1 MGRNTGVAP
10 TPGPQPAY
18 KRAIKLKYTTPDGAH
33 YKRCHVKI
41 LHGRWRRNKSTTM
54 PLCKTHCLLCGPW
67 QRITRRWHPRR
78 LSCALTSL
86 PAPKN
91 TIPLYLFYTLVKLRK
106 AEHKTWYKRK
116 HKWKLLNISLHLS
129 CISLHGPHK
138 QIYFKPPSRLS
149 SKFNSKPVHKS
160 SVTQSPKRLHNPD
173 QSCTLSKTF
182 LRYQA
187 IKKYFLHWCF
197 GMSYPTFTSSGDFLN
212 PPNGLNV
219 EICACCKLRTNSDTT
234 SVGRG
239 RAGAHV
245 DSTTQ

>member
-1 MGRNTGVAP
+1 MWP
-10 TPGPQPAY
+10 
-18 KRAIKLKYTTPDGAH
+18 LTTHHATMTYIQGA
-33 YKRCHVKI
+33 
-41 LHGRWRRNKSTTM
+41 
-54 PLCKTHCLLCGPW
+54 
-67 QRITRRWHPRR
+67 
-78 LSCALTSL
+78 SCALTSL

-91 TIPLYLFYTLVKLRK
+91 IIPLCLYTLVKLRK

-116 HKWKLLNISLHLS
+116 HKWKLLNISLQPS
-129 CISLHGPHK
+129 CISLHGPLK
-138 QIYFKPPSRLS
+138 QICFKPPSRLS
-149 SKFNSKPVHKS
+149 SKFNSKPVRKS